1 MVYERDSAFT
11 TRVRALIIANGE
23 APSMQLLRSLA
34 DGAQLIVAADGGAA
48 HALAAGLQLDAVVGD
63 LDSVTREMRSA
74 LPAERFHQVSD
85 ADTNDLQKAIAYCI
99 GQGADFVDI
108 TAAGGGRADHA
119 LANLSVLRLFRGQ
132 AMVRIIDDF
141 FEVSLIEGEA
151 AVDAPIG
158 TVVSLIAI
166 GEATG
171 VTTSGLRWNLTGSRL
186 GFSPRGIHNEVA
198 APPAQ
203 ISVAKGDVL
212 LFRGRWVEKH
222 T

>member
-34 DGAQLIVAADGGAA
+34 DVAQLIVAADGGAA

-63 LDSVTREMRSA
+63 LDSVTMEMRSA
-74 LPAERFHQVSD
+74 LPAERFHRVSD

-99 GQGADFVDI
+99 GQGADCVDI

-132 AMVRIIDDF
+132 AKVQIIDDF

-151 AVDAPIG
+151 AVDSPIG

-171 VTTSGLRWNLTGSRL
+171 VTTSGLRWNLADSSL

-222 T
+222 K